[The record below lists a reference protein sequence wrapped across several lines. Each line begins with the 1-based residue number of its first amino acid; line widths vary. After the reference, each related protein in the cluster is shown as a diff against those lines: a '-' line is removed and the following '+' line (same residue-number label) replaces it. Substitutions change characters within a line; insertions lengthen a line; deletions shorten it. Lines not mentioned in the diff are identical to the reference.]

1 MWRTLKYDFSQYYL
15 LFAFVTTYTHWPQTS
30 TALLQ
35 SLLHSFMISVP
46 QKAINIGHLHQRQPG
61 DITIQWPPWIYK
73 SWVYLIFIQ
82 SLVKF
87 QHELQLQ
94 IKAAQSRKILPIWSF
109 PQKKGTKSHSSIF
122 HFCWKSYVSIPTS
135 FSIFEHVTNLR
146 KTFWDW
152 TVFTFNM
159 PVSYLLEHKSGYWK
173 ALAPHLS

>member
-1 MWRTLKYDFSQYYL
+1 MWRTLKYYL
-15 LFAFVTTYTHWPQTS
+15 LFAFVNTYTHWPQTS
-30 TALLQ
+30 TAFLQ

-87 QHELQLQ
+87 QHKFQLQ

-109 PQKKGTKSHSSIF
+109 PQKKGTKSQSSIF
-122 HFCWKSYVSIPTS
+122 HFCFKSWGYRLPSVFLNMWPNSEKAFEIEPSLPLTCP
-135 FSIFEHVTNLR
+135 FCIFWNTNIVTERLWPH
-146 KTFWDW
+146 T
-152 TVFTFNM
+152 
-159 PVSYLLEHKSGYWK
+159 YLS
-173 ALAPHLS
+173 